1 MSRLR
6 KKPADQGA
14 TRHGLAPAPTVEDQ
28 DPLPL
33 IAASGLT
40 AGYGS
45 RPVLN
50 GLDLELP
57 RGGVTTIL
65 GPNGCGKS
73 TLLRALAQLL
83 PAQEGTILLAG
94 RDVAQASRHELA
106 QLLAILPQQPVAPE
120 GVVVA
125 DLVAMGRHPH
135 QSWLSQ
141 WSSTDERAVKKA
153 LQQTGVAEFA
163 DRALDELSGGQ
174 RQRVWIAMVLAQQTQ
189 VIFFDEPTTY
199 LDLAHS
205 IELLEL
211 IRGLADSEGRSVVMV
226 LHDLNLAVHYSDRL
240 VVLSKGEVRAVG
252 APEDVVTRELLAEVF
267 GLDAVVTEDPVTG
280 GPLVVPG
287 APQRP
292 TSL

>member
-1 MSRLR
+1 M
-6 KKPADQGA
+6 
-14 TRHGLAPAPTVEDQ
+14 EDQ

-141 WSSTDERAVKKA
+141 WSSTDERAVEKA

-226 LHDLNLAVHYSDRL
+226 LHDLNLAVRYSDRL